1 MNEVSQDPKSY
12 ARCLVEA
19 AAWRAQLTELGVES
33 APDFEAWLA
42 EDECHREAWQ
52 QVAGPWDLLGEHATT
67 PELLKMRGD
76 ALEWVHSVS
85 RMRSRSSR
93 RGFFFINPRRT
104 AVVAMAATL
113 LVAVVALAFWALNAP
128 TVYRTGPGER
138 RVATLSDG
146 SQIELDSST
155 EVRIRYSEQA
165 RDLWLQRGQARFAVA
180 HGDRR
185 PFSVVAGGQKVV
197 ATGTSF
203 DVDMLGSALYV
214 TLLEGHVRVSEQDA
228 QPRTNAHTELDPGQQ
243 LVVSQQGEARVV
255 PANIE
260 RVLAWQS
267 GQLIFDDEPLAT
279 AIERVNRYTVEH
291 LVIADPRVG
300 ELRISGV
307 FHTNNVRGFVETLT
321 SYLPVQAEGRPDG
334 IVLRSVP
341 GR

>member
-1 MNEVSQDPKSY
+1 MNEVAQDPKPY

-19 AAWRAQLTELGVES
+19 AAWRAHLTEMGIES

-42 EDECHREAWQ
+42 ADECHREAWE
-52 QVAGPWDLLGEHATT
+52 QVAGPWELLGEHAST
-67 PELLKMRGD
+67 PELLKMRRD
-76 ALEWVHSVS
+76 ALESIHSAS

-93 RGFFFINPRRT
+93 RGFFFVDPRRR
-104 AVVAMAATL
+104 AVLSMAAAILVVVVGL
-113 LVAVVALAFWALNAP
+113 LFWVLTAP

-146 SQIELDSST
+146 SQVELDSST

-165 RDLWLQRGQARFAVA
+165 RELWLQRGQARFAVA

-214 TLLEGHVRVSEQDA
+214 TLLEGHVRVSEQEA
-228 QPRTNAHTELDPGQQ
+228 QPRANAPRELDPGQQ
-243 LVVSQQGEARVV
+243 LVVSAQGEARVV

-267 GQLIFDDEPLAT
+267 GQMIFDDEPLAT

-291 LVIADPRVG
+291 LVIADSRVG

-321 SYLPVQAEGRPDG
+321 SYLPVRAEARRDA

-341 GR
+341 GG